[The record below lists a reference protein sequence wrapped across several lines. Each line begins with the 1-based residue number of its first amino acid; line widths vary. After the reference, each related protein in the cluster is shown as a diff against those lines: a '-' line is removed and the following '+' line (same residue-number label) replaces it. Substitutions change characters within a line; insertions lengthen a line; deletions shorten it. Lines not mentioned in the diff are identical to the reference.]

1 MIFRLG
7 SVSKPM
13 LQLAAVLMIGASLSA
28 CSSVPGWV
36 DPSTWVGG
44 DDSSSAS
51 SDDGLL
57 ADSTPDQQTDNN
69 QYQDQDLGQDQSS
82 GSQPGLAYI
91 PDRPQPSS
99 TPQERQQVASSLAA
113 DRTRQQ
119 YSSEQL
125 RGDASA
131 SSVPPPAPEQ
141 DVATTQ
147 GPPAAAPA
155 ARVTTTAEPAVA
167 GQTRAAAAPQPQ
179 RYASSG
185 GEPAVPASS
194 SDDVTQGSLGVSPS
208 DAQLGFKPSKAPPL
222 DPSVAQ
228 FVPPSIVSRFQQ
240 TAAVGPQQAI
250 ATPSVPAV
258 GGNDVDGEGGPE
270 EMSGAVVANLDAI
283 QPSPVVQSAY
293 ANPAGLPPAQV
304 VFFPHDTTVLNSE
317 ARRLVRAAAD
327 TYRQKG
333 TQGFIRVVGHSSSR
347 TGNMTLARH
356 LEFNFE
362 RSQARATAVAK
373 ELIRD
378 GVPADKVLVEAV
390 GDSQPV
396 YYESMPQGEE
406 GNRRAEIFI
415 QG

>member
-7 SVSKPM
+7 SVSKP
-13 LQLAAVLMIGASLSA
+13 LVRIAAVLMIGAAVSA

-36 DPSTWVGG
+36 DPTTWVGG

-51 SDDGLL
+51 ADEGLL
-57 ADSTPDQQTDNN
+57 ADNANANADTPDQQP
-69 QYQDQDLGQDQSS
+69 DQQIDDQSQDQS
-82 GSQPGLAYI
+82 GGQPGLAYI

-99 TPQERQQVASSLAA
+99 TPQERQQVASSLSA
-113 DRTRQQ
+113 DRSRQQ

-125 RGDASA
+125 RGDSTVSSA
-131 SSVPPPAPEQ
+131 PPPQEQ
-141 DVATTQ
+141 DVAMTQ
-147 GPPAAAPA
+147 AAPAAAPTA
-155 ARVTTTAEPAVA
+155 QVATAAEPAVT
-167 GQTRAAAAPQPQ
+167 GQTQAAPQPQ

-185 GEPAVPASS
+185 GTPAVPATS
-194 SDDVTQGSLGVSPS
+194 SDVVTGGSLGVSPS
-208 DAQLGFKPSKAPPL
+208 DAQLGFQPSKAPPL
-222 DPSVAQ
+222 DPSVSQ

-240 TAAVGPQQAI
+240 TAAVAPQAV
-250 ATPSVPAV
+250 AAAPSAPAV
-258 GGNDVDGEGGPE
+258 GPTDADGEGGPE

-283 QPSPVVQSAY
+283 PPPGTPGAYPNGGQS
-293 ANPAGLPPAQV
+293 PAQV

-317 ARRLVRAAAD
+317 ARKLVRAAVE
-327 TYRQKG
+327 TYRQRG
-333 TQGFIRVVGHSSSR
+333 AQGYIRVVGHSSSR
-347 TGNMTLARH
+347 TANMPLARH
-356 LEFNFE
+356 LEYNFE

-378 GVPADKVLVEAV
+378 GVPAEKVLVEAV

>member
-7 SVSKPM
+7 SVSKP
-13 LQLAAVLMIGASLSA
+13 LVQVAAVLIVGASLSA

-36 DPSTWVGG
+36 DPTSWVGG

-51 SDDGLL
+51 ADDGLL
-57 ADSTPDQQTDNN
+57 ADDGQAQQAPDQQVDD
-69 QYQDQDLGQDQSS
+69 QSQDQS

-125 RGDASA
+125 RGDAQNSSA
-131 SSVPPPAPEQ
+131 PPPQEQ
-141 DVATTQ
+141 EVAMTTQ
-147 GPPAAAPA
+147 APPAAAPTTP
-155 ARVTTTAEPAVA
+155 VTTSAAPASAAPAVS
-167 GQTRAAAAPQPQ
+167 GQTRAAAPVQ

-194 SDDVTQGSLGVSPS
+194 SDDVTSGSLGVSPT

-240 TAAVGPQQAI
+240 TAAVAPETAV
-250 ATPSVPAV
+250 ATPSTPAV
-258 GGNDVDGEGGPE
+258 SGTDGEGGPE

-283 QPSPVVQSAY
+283 QPSPAVQSAY

-317 ARRLVRAAAD
+317 ARKLVRAAAQ

-333 TQGFIRVVGHSSSR
+333 AQGYIRVVGHSSSR
-347 TGNMTLARH
+347 TANMPLARH
-356 LEFNFE
+356 MEYNFE

-378 GVPADKVLVEAV
+378 GVPAEKVLVEAV